1 MSLDA
6 LLIGEA
12 WQRIDLTIVTIPQM
26 LHIQHL
32 QVKVKSIVTKYKQR
46 NLKHYHAQGQ
56 L

>member
-12 WQRIDLTIVTIPQM
+12 WQRIDLTIPQM